1 MKVRKP
7 KNLSDLFDM
16 LENLEDI
23 YNKGKNQYKRI
34 FWNKDR
40 INKFIWRR
48 KWEKWVNP
56 N

>member
-23 YNKGKNQYKRI
+23 YNKGK
-34 FWNKDR
+34 
-40 INKFIWRR
+40 INIKEYFETKTELINLYGEGS
-48 KWEKWVNP
+48 EKNEII
-56 N
+56 

>member
-23 YNKGKNQYKRI
+23 YNKEK
-34 FWNKDR
+34 
-40 INKFIWRR
+40 INIKEYFETKTELINLYGEGSD
-48 KWEKWVNP
+48 EK
-56 N
+56 